1 MEKYLLDPRASGA
14 FSSEVMHKVVLSGI
28 DFELP
33 DDIWDAI
40 DDAFGN
46 YWNVEVG
53 YGGWPDFNSAVRS
66 ISNWLQKEH
75 IIFSLDKIAT
85 IVNVMFDWIEQIP
98 GATLDDSE
106 VVFPHSYEETERLR
120 QEVKKQERNLKKL
133 LPSISDIPVD
143 NFNDTMTNFVYIS
156 DKLKEFYPRTYSRL
170 TKLFN
175 EMDIE
180 WGEIEGTKDIWIRD
194 YMPIQIS
201 DDHFIVYNYN
211 PDYLKDSG
219 KDYLTDSHAI
229 AKGILYHCKK
239 EQYDIT
245 LDGGNI
251 VTCAGHIVLTD
262 KVFQENGKKK
272 YDPVF
277 CNYISNVFNSR
288 VIFLPWHCDNPQ
300 EPNADVYGHADGL
313 VHWAGDNRVL
323 MSNHRDSF
331 PEEAEEIKYRLE
343 AVGFEVI
350 EMLFDVP
357 NPNCDFNWAY
367 VNYLQVGNKIIVPT
381 FGIPEDK
388 QALKYIREANP
399 GCVVRGFR
407 MRDIAK
413 NGGALHCITWN
424 IKKSALPFEPEAK
437 DTILPF

>member
-1 MEKYLLDPRASGA
+1 MEKYLLDPQA
-14 FSSEVMHKVVLSGI
+14 
-28 DFELP
+28 
-33 DDIWDAI
+33 
-40 DDAFGN
+40 
-46 YWNVEVG
+46 
-53 YGGWPDFNSAVRS
+53 
-66 ISNWLQKEH
+66 NWLQKKQ

-106 VVFPHSYEETERLR
+106 VVVPHNYEETERLR
-120 QEVKKQERNLKKL
+120 QEIKKQERNLKEL

-156 DKLKEFYPRTYSRL
+156 DKLKEFYPKTYSRL

-175 EMDIE
+175 EMNIE

-201 DDHFIVYNYN
+201 DDRFIVYNYN

-219 KDYLTDSHAI
+219 EDYLTDSHAI
-229 AKGILYHCKK
+229 AEGILNHCNK
-239 EQYDIT
+239 EKYDIT

-251 VTCAGHIVLTD
+251 VTCAGHMVLTD

-272 YDPVF
+272 YDSDY
-277 CNYISNVFNSR
+277 CDYISEVLHSR

-300 EPNADVYGHADGL
+300 EPNADVYGHSDGL
-313 VHWAGDNRVL
+313 IHWAGDNRVL

-343 AVGFEVI
+343 VVGFEVT

-357 NPNCDFNWAY
+357 DPNSDFNWAY

-388 QALKYIREANP
+388 QALKYIRDANP
-399 GCVVRGFR
+399 DCIVRGFR
-407 MRDIAK
+407 MRDIVK
-413 NGGALHCITWN
+413 DGGALHCITWN
-424 IKKSALPFEPEAK
+424 IKK
-437 DTILPF
+437 